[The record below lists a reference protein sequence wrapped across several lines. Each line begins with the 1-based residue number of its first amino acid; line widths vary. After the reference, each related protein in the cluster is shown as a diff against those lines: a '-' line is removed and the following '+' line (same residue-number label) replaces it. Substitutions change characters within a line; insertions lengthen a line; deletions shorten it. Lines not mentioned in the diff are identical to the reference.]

1 MVSEKKGILLTVTRA
16 MDLLNCFSCEKPE
29 WSLSEL
35 SRELKQPKSVVS
47 RLLGTLKE
55 GNFVEQ
61 SFRTKKYQLGIGIF
75 HLGAVAESH
84 MDLRRQAYDPMLSL
98 AEATSETVLL
108 SILNNDSSVCVE
120 KIDSPHTVKVM
131 AEVGRRLELYA
142 GAPHK
147 MLLAFYSQEEL
158 EKVLPEKLEVFGP
171 NSPQDKKS
179 LQEQL
184 VLIRKRGYAIS
195 QEERSSGVGSISAP
209 IRNKDGRVIASLS
222 LAIPLN
228 RFTSDRIPQ
237 LIDDVQSHA
246 RQISLKIGYRPGTP
260 YVPAGD

>member
-1 MVSEKKGILLTVTRA
+1 MGSEKKGVLLTVSRA
-16 MDLLNCFSCEKPE
+16 MDLLNCFSYEKPE

-47 RLLGTLKE
+47 RLLSTMKE

-61 SFRTKKYQLGIGIF
+61 SNRTKKYQLGIAIF

-84 MDLRRQAYDPMLSL
+84 MDLRRQAYDSMLSL

-108 SILNNDSSVCVE
+108 SILHNNSSVCVE

-147 MLLAFYSQEEL
+147 MLLAYYSHEEL
-158 EKVLPEKLEVFGP
+158 EKVLPEKLETYGP
-171 NSPQDKKS
+171 NAPKDKVS
-179 LQEQL
+179 LKEQL
-184 VLIRKRGYAIS
+184 ELIRKRGYAIS

-209 IRNKDGRVIASLS
+209 IRNKDSRVIASLS

-237 LIDDVQSHA
+237 LLDDVQSHA
-246 RQISLKIGYRPGTP
+246 RQISLKIGCRPGTP
-260 YVPAGD
+260 FIPVDD